1 MVPNAMPG
9 YRNPV
14 PGGYQPDNNFL
25 PPTPDDQ
32 DRQYNYYAPMVDIFM
47 RPRLPTLTG
56 PFTTI
61 ALSAFMRATPAGIVT
76 NITTRYAIKYAYK
89 GITSSLLYIAGDGII
104 QISRLAVLASATKG
118 ITPAGIMAT
127 AAARC
132 AELGAAL
139 MKSSAAMVAP
149 RAMRLAAIC
158 DAGLNAIRTLAFPT
172 LCIGC
177 SWAIYTIARHAIEPP
192 PYEAPPGCYPN
203 GGPIV
208 EITQEDAPNREM
220 VFTCPAPLARMVQE
234 RVLMCERD
242 PTIIQKVK
250 TIASR
255 WCDAAGIQGNQ
266 RYAAICGAV
275 AAALTVPIN
284 EQLVLQLSQSHAVQ
298 TQYSRLARYLSGIKH
313 THDAWWTKYF
323 SIRR

>member
-1 MVPNAMPG
+1 M
-9 YRNPV
+9 
-14 PGGYQPDNNFL
+14 PGGYQPENNFL
-25 PPTPDDQ
+25 PQGVDEQ

-47 RPRLPTLTG
+47 RPKLPTLTG
-56 PFTTI
+56 PFATI
-61 ALSAFMRATPAGIVT
+61 ALSATMRAMPAGIVS
-76 NITTRYAIKYAYK
+76 NLAARYAIKYAYK
-89 GITSSLLYIAGDGII
+89 GITSSLLYIAGDAVI
-104 QISRLAVLASATKG
+104 QLSRLAVLASTTRG
-118 ITPAGIMAT
+118 ITPAGMVAT
-127 AAARC
+127 FAARA
-132 AELGAAL
+132 AEVGGA
-139 MKSSAAMVAP
+139 MIQSSANMVAP
-149 RAMRLAAIC
+149 RLMKAAAIADTAMTAC
-158 DAGLNAIRTLAFPT
+158 RTLAFPV
-172 LCIGC
+172 LCAGC
-177 SWAIYTIARHAIEPP
+177 AWALYALARHAIEPP
-192 PYEAPPGCYPN
+192 PYEAPPGCYPS

-208 EITQEDAPNREM
+208 EISQEDAPNREM

-275 AAALTVPIN
+275 AAALTVPVN

-298 TQYSRLARYLSGIKH
+298 TQYSRLSRYLSGIKH